1 MLLWK
6 CETAEKKRDM
16 SNQLKLAQTLKAL
29 MDAHG
34 PKGIKVNELA
44 RETGVPQA
52 TISGYLAGSGAGVNK
67 PTHIRTLA
75 IFFGISME
83 YLLFGEDDR
92 EPTLSEVATEEFFD
106 GWLRVTIHKA
116 IKGRRK

>member
-1 MLLWK
+1 
-6 CETAEKKRDM
+6 M
-16 SNQLKLAQTLKAL
+16 SNQLKLAHTLKAL

-34 PKGIKVNELA
+34 PKGIKVSELA
-44 RETGVPQA
+44 RVTGVPQA

-75 IFFGISME
+75 KFFGVSME

-92 EPTLSEVATEEFFD
+92 EPTLSEIAKEELFE
-106 GWLRVTIHKA
+106 GWLHVTINKA